1 MVVFDISSSMKS
13 RSFDPLN
20 NRLGTAKIL
29 FHAMVDKLVGHELP
43 HALGLVLFGQNI
55 KVMPFV
61 RDYEAF
67 HDTLGNAEAVEN
79 VTKLY
84 DAIYKAGEEIVKFA
98 TDYSS
103 LLSSG
108 DEVCKFRIFCLTDGE
123 DNASTLKYWNVAKYL
138 QEHKIILDAIPLHV
152 VNPTLQAMTAA
163 TGGLCLN
170 VSDMEKG
177 VALFEREALL
187 HLHSREPSQVPLPII
202 TDENSI
208 KAVLKTS
215 KIVDEIKSTPVPAF
229 VHKANV
235 KKEDIAK
242 VESQINSA
250 PATGVSASIRRIW
263 KEYRELLDSPVMY
276 WTPYI
281 SADDAHI
288 WKIIVEGPKGTPY
301 ENGRWVVTYQFSLD
315 YPFKPPQVRF
325 IIPIYHCNI
334 NNDGK
339 LCLDILKDSW
349 SPALSARH
357 VFLSIT
363 ALLITPNPNDAL
375 DSVKANVYSDS
386 KENYN
391 RYATE
396 HKERYAMQ
404 SLEELK
410 RIYQIED

>member
-1 MVVFDISSSMKS
+1 
-13 RSFDPLN
+13 
-20 NRLGTAKIL
+20 
-29 FHAMVDKLVGHELP
+29 
-43 HALGLVLFGQNI
+43 
-55 KVMPFV
+55 MPFV

-67 HDTLGNAEAVEN
+67 HDTLGDAEAVEN

-84 DAIYKAGEEIVKFA
+84 DAIQRAGEEIVNFA
-98 TDYSS
+98 TDHSS
-103 LLSSG
+103 LLSYG

-138 QEHKIILDAIPLHV
+138 QDHKIILDAFPLSV
-152 VNPTLQAMTAA
+152 VNPTLQVMTAA

-177 VALFEREALL
+177 VALFEREAIL
-187 HLHSREPSQVPLPII
+187 HLNSREASTVPLPII
-202 TDENSI
+202 TDENSL
-208 KAVLKTS
+208 KVLLKTS
-215 KIVDEIKSTPVPAF
+215 KIVEEIKSAPIPAI
-229 VHKANV
+229 VNKANV
-235 KKEDIAK
+235 KKDDIAK
-242 VESQINSA
+242 VETQINNT
-250 PATGVSASIRRIW
+250 PATGASATIRRIW
-263 KEYRELLDSPVMY
+263 KEYREVLDSPIQY

-301 ENGRWVVTYQFSLD
+301 ENGRWVVTYQFPMD

-349 SPALSARH
+349 SPALTARH

-375 DSVKANVYSDS
+375 DSVKANVYSDN

-391 RYATE
+391 RLATE
-396 HKERYAMQ
+396 HKDRYAMQ
-404 SLEELK
+404 SLDELK
-410 RIYQIED
+410 RIYKIED